1 MDGHETYRLREL
13 ADAALPAGAP
23 AAAAPARQ
31 MPGSINLR
39 FVQTFVWVAQL
50 RSFSAAAQKL
60 NVSQAA
66 VSSRINGLEEHL
78 GTALFARNTREV
90 ILTAEGRNLL
100 TPAYELLA
108 AAENM
113 RRAVQTE
120 DTLTGTVRI
129 GAVESVV
136 HTWLADYVQ
145 AIGDRFPRIELEI
158 TTEATPRLHELLR
171 RGFLDVALQTE
182 PAPGPNIRNTALG
195 ALRLGWIA
203 RGGDAVASLDARPI
217 ITFARGSQP
226 HLATVAAFEARRVAP
241 PRLHCVSSL
250 AAMLKLLDGG
260 LGVATVPLGAIRRE
274 LAAGQYRILETGQT
288 LPDLTLVASHRTDTG
303 GAPHDMLVTAAIEQM
318 ACFGPL

>member
-1 MDGHETYRLREL
+1 MDGHDTFRLREL
-13 ADAALPAGAP
+13 TDVALPSGMP
-23 AAAAPARQ
+23 AAASARQ
-31 MPGSINLR
+31 APGSINLR

-66 VSSRINGLEEHL
+66 VSSRINGLEDYL

-90 ILTAEGRNLL
+90 ILTAEGRSLL

-108 AAENM
+108 AADNM
-113 RRAVQTE
+113 RRAVQADE
-120 DTLTGTVRI
+120 ALTGIVRI

-136 HTWLADYVQ
+136 HTWLADYVRE
-145 AIGDRFPRIELEI
+145 IGERYPRVELEI

-171 RGFLDVALQTE
+171 RGFIDVALQTE
-182 PAPGPNIRNTALG
+182 PAPGPNVRNTGIG
-195 ALRLGWIA
+195 ALRLGWIVRA
-203 RGGDAVASLDARPI
+203 GDPVATLDARPV

-226 HLATVAAFEARRVAP
+226 HLAVVTGFESRRVAP

-250 AAMLKLLDGG
+250 AAMLKLLDAG

-274 LAAGQYRILETGQT
+274 LADGHYRILETDQA
-288 LPDLTLVASHRTDTG
+288 LPDLPLVASHRTDTG
-303 GAPHDMLVTAAIEQM
+303 GAPHDLLVTAAIEQM
-318 ACFGPL
+318 TRFGAL